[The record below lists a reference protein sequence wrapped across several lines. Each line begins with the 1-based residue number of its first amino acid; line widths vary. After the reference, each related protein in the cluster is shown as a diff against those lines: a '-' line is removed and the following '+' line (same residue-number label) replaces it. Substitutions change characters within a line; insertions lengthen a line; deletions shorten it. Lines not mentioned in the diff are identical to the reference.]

1 MKRIFSYLAPYKM
14 RMLRGISI
22 KILGTVAELLIPFLL
37 TYILENVIVTMEIP
51 RILWYGGVMILCS
64 VAACVGNVTAN
75 RMAAGVTADFSTV
88 MRRDLFASTLYL
100 SARDTDGF
108 TIPSWNPASP
118 RTPTMSRTLSG

>member
-88 MRRDLFASTLYL
+88 MRRDQNLVVISQDY
-100 SARDTDGF
+100 
-108 TIPSWNPASP
+108 
-118 RTPTMSRTLSG
+118 